1 MQALAVLGGTAMDS
15 IKRRSLLL
23 LAIIGDLAII
33 AGSFVLTFCLIYQ
46 NGSISMGQMMTMSLT
61 VQDFTVLCSWL
72 LIFHAIMKV
81 CNLYKSRRLAG
92 ILHDIIDVVK
102 ATSVGTI
109 ALIVLANIFE
119 IYIITQT
126 FIGIFWLICTGSL
139 IAFRL
144 SIRSIQNE
152 MRRQGRNLR
161 NLLILGTNQRAIQFS
176 NKICSEPYLGYR
188 IVGFVDENWVG
199 SPGFCSTDY
208 KIVANFDTICKFIR
222 ENVVDEVMVFLPIKS
237 FYNLISKVIERC
249 EEQGI
254 IVRYQPDLFQVKI
267 SRYEAF
273 QFHGSPVVTLKS
285 GAMDDNWQLFAKRC
299 LDFMGSAALLLLLLP
314 VMLEVAL
321 LIKVTSPGPV
331 FFTQQRVGQGKRR
344 FTLYKF
350 RTMVVDAEKLQAKL
364 EHLNAVSGP
373 VFKIDND
380 PRITPI
386 GKFLR
391 KSSID
396 ELPQLFNVLRGEMS
410 LVGPRPLPI
419 RDYNGF
425 SADWH
430 RRRFS
435 VKPGLTC
442 LWQVNGR
449 NDVPFEKWMEL
460 DLQYIDEW
468 CLSLDM
474 KILLKTIP
482 AVLNGTGH

>member
-1 MQALAVLGGTAMDS
+1 MISMKRQALILMAS
-15 IKRRSLLL
+15 F
-23 LAIIGDLAII
+23 GDLAII

-46 NGSISMGQMMTMSLT
+46 NGSISIGQMMTMRFT
-61 VQDFTVLCSWL
+61 VQNFIVFFSWL
-72 LIFHAIMKV
+72 LVFHAIMKV
-81 CNLYKSRRLAG
+81 CNLYKSRRLTG
-92 ILHDIIDVVK
+92 LWREVIDIVK

-109 ALIVLANIFE
+109 TLIALAIIFE
-119 IYIITQT
+119 ISIINQKFIST
-126 FIGIFWLICTGSL
+126 FLLICTGGL

-144 SIRSIQNE
+144 TIRSIQKK

-161 NLLILGTNQRAIQFS
+161 NLLIVGTNQRAVQFA

-188 IVGFVDENWVG
+188 IAGFVDDDWRGNY
-199 SPGFCSTDY
+199 GFSSTERQ
-208 KIVANFDTICKFIR
+208 IVTNFENFDKFIR
-222 ENVVDEVMVFLPIKS
+222 ENVIDEVMVFLPIKS
-237 FYNLISKVIERC
+237 FYNQISEIIERC

-254 IVRYQPDLFQVKI
+254 IIKYQPDLFQVKI

-273 QFHGSPVVTLKS
+273 QFQGSPVVTLKS
-285 GAMDDNWQLFAKRC
+285 GAMDDDWQLFAKRC
-299 LDFMGSAALLLLLLP
+299 VDFVGSGTLLLLLLP
-314 VMLEVAL
+314 LMLVVAL
-321 LIKVTSPGPV
+321 LVKITSPGPV
-331 FFTQQRVGQGKRR
+331 FFTQNRVGQGKRQ
-344 FTLYKF
+344 FKLHKF

-364 EHLNAVSGP
+364 EHLNNVSGP

-386 GKFLR
+386 GRFLR
-391 KSSID
+391 KTSID
-396 ELPQLFNVLRGEMS
+396 ELPQLFNVLKGEMS

-419 RDYNGF
+419 RDYKGF

-449 NDVPFEKWMEL
+449 NDIPFEKWMEL

-482 AVLNGTGH
+482 VVLAGTGH